1 MRVLLTG
8 FGPFPGVPAN
18 PSEMIAA
25 ELGARPRPHD
35 GIELVTSALPVEYE
49 AAGARI
55 HELVSSVE
63 PDAVLCLGVAAGRA
77 AINLER
83 FALNFDDAPIPDN
96 DGRLLQ
102 GTAIVPDGPAAYQ
115 STLPLDRMHAALVAL
130 DVPST
135 MSNHAGTYI
144 CNHTFYAARHHIE
157 TLGHHAPCGLIH
169 IPLPLELV
177 GNQAPVR
184 ALSLVTIAASIEA
197 CLQVLAEERS
207 GIEVGLAQL

>member
-8 FGPFPGVPAN
+8 FGPFPGVAVN
-18 PSEMIAA
+18 PSEMVVA

-35 GIELVTSALPVEYE
+35 GIELVTSTLPVEYE

-55 HELVSSVE
+55 RELIPSVG
-63 PDAVLCLGVAAGRA
+63 PDAVLCLGVAAGRT

-83 FALNFDDAPIPDN
+83 FALNLDDAPIPDN
-96 DGRLLQ
+96 AGQLLQ

-130 DVPST
+130 DVPVT

-157 TLGHHAPCGLIH
+157 TLGRRAPCGLIH
-169 IPLPLELV
+169 IPLPLELA
-177 GNQAPVR
+177 GIQAPAG
-184 ALSLVTIAASIEA
+184 ALSLATIAAAIEA
-197 CLQVLAEERS
+197 CLQVLAAERS
-207 GIEVGLAQL
+207 GIEVKVTQL

>member
-35 GIELVTSALPVEYE
+35 GIELVTRALPVEYE
-49 AAGARI
+49 AAGAGIRELISRI
-55 HELVSSVE
+55 E

-83 FALNFDDAPIPDN
+83 FALNLDDAPIPDN
-96 DGRLLQ
+96 AGQLLQ

-130 DVPST
+130 DVPAT

-157 TLGHHAPCGLIH
+157 TLGHHAPCGLVH

-177 GNQAPVR
+177 SIQAPAG
-184 ALSLVTIAASIEA
+184 ALSLASIAAASEA
-197 CLQVLAEERS
+197 SLQILAEERS
-207 GIEVGLAQL
+207 GAGVSLAQL